1 MAGGGGG
8 GGGKRSANAELN
20 LVPYIDLLSTLICF
34 LLITAVWQNVT
45 VISTNSNVAPPSDPN
60 SFNPN
65 PSPKPDKEKVEISV
79 KITQSQLEFTANKIV
94 TNVRY
99 LMTGLDREGFRNTL
113 KKARLDF
120 PEIKEIIIN
129 SDQGVAYKYLV
140 QTMDILADE
149 KYNEVAINT
158 N

>member
-45 VISTNSNVAPPSDPN
+45 VISTNSNITPPSDPN
-60 SFNPN
+60 TFNPN
-65 PSPKPDKEKVEISV
+65 PPPKPDKEKVEISV
-79 KITQSQLEFTANKIV
+79 KITQKNLEFTANKIV
-94 TNVRY
+94 TNVPY
-99 LMTGLDREGFRNTL
+99 ITTGLDREFFRNVL
-113 KKARLDF
+113 QKAKLEF
-120 PEIKEIIIN
+120 PDIKEIIIN
-129 SDQGVAYKYLV
+129 SDTGVAYKYLV

>member
-45 VISTNSNVAPPSDPN
+45 VISTNSNITPPSDPDT
-60 SFNPN
+60 FNPN
-65 PSPKPDKEKVEISV
+65 PPPTPDKEKIEISL
-79 KITQSQLEFTANKIV
+79 KIKQSHLEFTANKNV
-94 TNVRY
+94 TNIIY
-99 LMTGLDREGFRNTL
+99 TNTGLDRMAFKNVL
-113 KKARLDF
+113 QKAKLDY
-120 PEIKEIIIN
+120 PDIKEIIIN
-129 SDQGVAYKYLV
+129 SETGVAYKYLV
-140 QTMDILADE
+140 QTMDILSEE
-149 KYNEVAINT
+149 KYNDVAINT

>member
-45 VISTNSNVAPPSDPN
+45 VISTNSSIAPPSDPN
-60 SFNPN
+60 SFNLNQPQ
-65 PSPKPDKEKVEISV
+65 PDKDKVEISI
-79 KITQSQLEFTANKIV
+79 KITQSNLEFTANKIV
-94 TNVRY
+94 NNIPYTNSSVDRDA
-99 LMTGLDREGFRNTL
+99 LRSLLDKSKLN
-113 KKARLDF
+113 F
-120 PEIKEIIIN
+120 PDVKEIVIH
-129 SDQGVAYKYLV
+129 SETGVKYKYLV
-140 QTMDILADE
+140 QAMDVLADA
-149 KYNEVAINT
+149 KYNDVAINT